1 MRECPARVAGSRGT
15 VSWRGSVHASVAAAA
30 CQGDRTG
37 EFPKASRED
46 FRTPF
51 ENTCSKMTIICAMPE
66 DCFSNFVTVE
76 NVQTIEMTPARMPRS
91 SRLSEAPGGLCRRAG
106 VRAPLR
112 PQPARGTRSGIPKGF
127 PEGLQALLKGSY
139 QR

>member
-15 VSWRGSVHASVAAAA
+15 VSWRRSAHASVAAAA

-51 ENTCSKMTIICAMPE
+51 ENTFSKITIICAMPE
-66 DCFSNFVTVE
+66 DCFSNFVTVG

-91 SRLSEAPGGLCRRAG
+91 SRLSEAPGGLCRRG
-106 VRAPLR
+106 GSELR
-112 PQPARGTRSGIPKGF
+112 YGRS
-127 PEGLQALLKGSY
+127 LQGYAIGNAQRVPREFEELLKGSY